1 MDRSFNLGF
10 IGVGQGGCRIANTFR
25 KMGYENCVFL
35 NTAKVDLDGLDAPEE
50 QKLRIGDHPDGA
62 GKRSAEGRRA
72 AEVSNVDIRTYVR
85 GLVLDGVEKIFV
97 CIGSGGGTG
106 SGAGPAVVSAVQEI
120 AGRVAVIATLPASR
134 ELVSDAVKQNSREL
148 LSFLCDEAE
157 ENKLFPLI
165 VLDNELIKNIA
176 PIRSFRTM
184 WDDGNEYGC
193 KILDIFNVLSSQPTF
208 LTSIDKN
215 DLKTVLDRPGT
226 MFMGRSINKYSQ
238 DKTHTK
244 RAIQGSFNR
253 GIFLHSDSPVENSDC
268 AIIMKVPS
276 EVLDM
281 NVQVF
286 DMIMDAIN
294 KTIDDVPGGHVHR
307 GFYENHEGSN
317 AEIFTITIGDKPPR
331 SAIDKRLT

>member
-72 AEVSNVDIRTYVR
+72 AEVSKVDIRTYVH
-85 GLVLDGVEKIFV
+85 GLVLDGAEKIFV

-106 SGAGPAVVSAVQEI
+106 SGAGPAVVSTVQEI

-208 LTSIDKN
+208 LT
-215 DLKTVLDRPGT
+215 DRK
-226 MFMGRSINKYSQ
+226 S
-238 DKTHTK
+238 
-244 RAIQGSFNR
+244 
-253 GIFLHSDSPVENSDC
+253 V
-268 AIIMKVPS
+268 V
-276 EVLDM
+276 
-281 NVQVF
+281 
-286 DMIMDAIN
+286 
-294 KTIDDVPGGHVHR
+294 
-307 GFYENHEGSN
+307 
-317 AEIFTITIGDKPPR
+317 
-331 SAIDKRLT
+331 